1 METTLK
7 KTEQVTNNHSNTINY
22 PFLLVTHMVCADQQI
37 HSEESKALHELATQI
52 EAGQRTLEEMEKIL
66 AQDDHQLSVEEVARR
81 VPSSQKNEAMCQIL
95 AIAYVDGFC
104 SVLERKMAERI
115 AQIWNWP
122 KAEIQQQIE
131 EAGAFS
137 DTGFLDESNQ
147 QKLSVSG
154 RLLQKADSIL
164 SRALVN
170 KLANLTGAEEKVE
183 QLRQEILLS
192 GPEYDEAIRQCAV
205 IAKEDYKFAELALK
219 SAGSTLRS
227 LRKNLQNSIAEIQSK
242 TTSKGQANQAKEV
255 AKQLELTQKSLSDEI
270 IKEIQEVQESLR
282 SKERALNHFSIAF
295 MGRTKAGK
303 STLHAIVTDKK
314 WEAIGV
320 GKQRTTRYNRV
331 YPWKNLRIIDT
342 PGIGAPDGKRDEE
355 IAESVIEESDV
366 ICYVVTNDNIQA
378 TEFEFLHLLKKKA
391 KPLIILLNVK
401 KNLRDSRRLEH
412 FLKNPDKA
420 FEMEGQ
426 SGLGGHIERI
436 RRYAKEHYA
445 NDYFPII
452 PVMLLAAQLSREPEH
467 ENRKEELFKASRM
480 QDFLNSIRESLI
492 QYGTIRRSQTLL
504 GSTVGAI
511 NTPYD
516 WVAGQ
521 AQIYKQLAE
530 KIQSK
535 REEIRKKIE
544 IAFKDSRRN
553 LQTEIETI
561 FQEAIN
567 AVPSFAEEHWN
578 SNELGLKLGWE
589 KTLKSLNLEQRL
601 KSAFQEAG
609 EQFKQEVQEV
619 LEEIGHELQLVAELG
634 GDNFKFTEQ
643 DSWDTR
649 NWVRIGGSILG
660 IAGTV
665 FLLFSSSFA
674 MPLVIVAGVVSI
686 ITGLFKSKDEK
697 RQKAVNNI
705 SESLRDQLNTR
716 KQEVLEKAE
725 SEFLKNC
732 GSVSTNIESYFKEL
746 ASGLESFSLTLEE
759 AQKKFSAQTN
769 YLNRP
774 YAKRILDWSQE
785 KYEPLTEEGARKTVA
800 KVQRKFGHKM
810 TIITR
815 SELTI
820 KKSMDELK
828 KVLQEDISIQSLKS
842 VK

>member
-1 METTLK
+1 MQTTLK
-7 KTEQVTNNHSNTINY
+7 KTETNNHSNTINY

-52 EAGQRTLEEMEKIL
+52 EAGQSTLAEMEKIL

-81 VPSSQKNEAMCQIL
+81 IPSSQKNEAMCQIL

-122 KAEIQQQIE
+122 KGEIQKKIE

-137 DTGFLDESNQ
+137 DTRFLDESNQ
-147 QKLSVSG
+147 QKLSVSA

-183 QLRQEILLS
+183 QLRREILLS

-205 IAKEDYKFAELALK
+205 VADEDYKFSELALK
-219 SAGSTLRS
+219 SAYSTLYY
-227 LRKNLQNSIAEIQSK
+227 LGKNLQQSITEIKSK
-242 TTSKGQANQAKEV
+242 NNSKGQANTAKEV
-255 AKQLELTQKSLSDEI
+255 AQQLELTQKSLSAEI
-270 IKEIQEVQESLR
+270 IKEIEDVRESLR

-303 STLHAIVTDKK
+303 STVHAIVTNDG

-331 YPWKNLRIIDT
+331 YEWKNIRIIDT
-342 PGIGAPDGKRDEE
+342 PGIGAPGGKSDEQ

-366 ICYVVTNDNIQA
+366 ICYVVTNDSIQD
-378 TEFEFLHLLKKKA
+378 TEFKFLHLLKKKA
-391 KPLIILLNVK
+391 KPLIVLLNVK

-412 FLKNPDKA
+412 FLKDPDKA

-445 NDYFPII
+445 NDYFPIV

-480 QDFLNSIRESLI
+480 QDFLDSIRESLI

-511 NTPYD
+511 NTPYN

-521 AQIYKQLAE
+521 AQIYGQLAE
-530 KIQSK
+530 TIQSK
-535 REEIRKKIE
+535 RDEIRKKIE
-544 IAFKDSRRN
+544 TAFKDSRSN

-567 AVPSFAEEHWN
+567 AVRPFAEEHWN

-589 KTLKSLNLEQRL
+589 KTLKSLNFEQRL

-609 EQFKQEVQEV
+609 EQFQREVQEV

-634 GDNFKFTEQ
+634 GGNFKFTQQ
-643 DSWDTR
+643 DSGDTQHIL
-649 NWVRIGGSILG
+649 RIGGIILG
-660 IAGTV
+660 VASTV
-665 FLLFSSSFA
+665 LLLFSSPFA
-674 MPLVIVAGVVSI
+674 MPLVIVAGI
-686 ITGLFKSKDEK
+686 IGNLTGLFKSKDQK
-697 RQKAVNNI
+697 RREAAHKI
-705 SESLRDQLNTR
+705 SEELYEQLNTQ
-716 KQEVLEKAE
+716 KQETLEKAR
-725 SEFLKNC
+725 SEFSNSC
-732 GSVSTNIESYFKEL
+732 AFVIMNIESYFKEL
-746 ASGLESFSLTLEE
+746 ALGLESFSLTLEE
-759 AQKKFSAQTN
+759 AQKKLSGQAN
-769 YLNRP
+769 YLNRF

-785 KYEPLTEEGARKTVA
+785 KYEHLTEEGAKKTVA
-800 KVQRKFGHKM
+800 KVQRKFGHEM

-820 KKSMDELK
+820 KKSIDELK
-828 KVLQEDISIQSLKS
+828 KVLQEDISIQSHKS

>member
-1 METTLK
+1 MQTTLK
-7 KTEQVTNNHSNTINY
+7 KTENVTNNHSNAINY

-52 EAGQRTLEEMEKIL
+52 EVGQRTLEEMEKIL
-66 AQDDHQLSVEEVARR
+66 AQDDDQLSVEEVARR
-81 VPSSQKNEAMCQIL
+81 IPSSQKDEAMCQIL

-122 KAEIQQQIE
+122 KGEIQQQIE

-147 QKLSVSG
+147 QELSVSG

-164 SRALVN
+164 SQALVN

-183 QLRQEILLS
+183 QLRREILLS

-205 IAKEDYKFAELALK
+205 VAKEDYQFAELALK
-219 SAGSTLRS
+219 SAYSTLYY
-227 LRKNLQNSIAEIQSK
+227 LGKNLQNSIAEIQSK
-242 TTSKGQANQAKEV
+242 TNSKGQANQAKEV

-303 STLHAIVTDKK
+303 STLHAIVTDKG

-331 YPWKNLRIIDT
+331 YEWKNIRIIDT
-342 PGIGAPDGKRDEE
+342 PGIGAPGGKSDEE

-366 ICYVVTNDNIQA
+366 ICYVVTNDSIQA

-391 KPLIILLNVK
+391 KPLIVLLNVK
-401 KNLRDSRRLEH
+401 KNLRDPRRLEH

-426 SGLGGHIERI
+426 NGLGGHIERI

-452 PVMLLAAQLSREPEH
+452 PVMLLAAQLSCEPEH
-467 ENRKEELFKASRM
+467 ENRQEELFKASRM
-480 QDFLNSIRESLI
+480 QDFLDSIRESLI

-521 AQIYKQLAE
+521 AQAYGQSAE
-530 KIQSK
+530 TIQSK
-535 REEIRKKIE
+535 REESRKKIE
-544 IAFKDSRRN
+544 IALKDSRSN

-589 KTLKSLNLEQRL
+589 KTLKSLNFEQRL

-609 EQFKQEVQEV
+609 EQFKHEVQEV
-619 LEEIGHELQLVAELG
+619 LEEIGHEFQLVAELG

-643 DSWDTR
+643 DSWNVQ
-649 NWVRIGGSILG
+649 NWVRIGSNILLLIG
-660 IAGTV
+660 TIIPFMQPVKIAIG
-665 FLLFSSSFA
+665 
-674 MPLVIVAGVVSI
+674 IVASVVGG
-686 ITGLFKSKDEK
+686 ITGLFKSKD
-697 RQKAVNNI
+697 QKCREAADKI
-705 SESLRDQLNTR
+705 KKSLREQLNTQ

-725 SEFLKNC
+725 SEFVKNC

-759 AQKKFSAQTN
+759 AQKKFSAQAN
-769 YLNRP
+769 YLNRF

-785 KYEPLTEEGARKTVA
+785 KYEPLTEEGAKKIVA

-828 KVLQEDISIQSLKS
+828 NVLQEDISIQSHKS